1 MKTKLLLTVLFFCLT
16 INLFA
21 KNSKLY
27 SSGDLTCNLITDIK
41 QDSRGFVWVAT
52 EYGLNKFDGMH
63 FVQYLHND
71 KDRTSLLGNYV
82 NCLYQDSKKNLWVGL
97 SCGIQRYSPEN
108 DSFQTIY
115 FDDGLAP
122 FITGIIEMSNGE
134 IWITTS
140 GRGVFVLNKEHNKLI
155 RLNDISKKS
164 SSFISSI
171 FEDNKHQV
179 WIGTD
184 ARGVFC
190 FDLKTK
196 KFKKKYDGPDL
207 SSSKITDIIQDNKGK
222 LYISN
227 STNVKVLDKKTD
239 QFYPLIYRGNK
250 TLSVSDMALS
260 KNGNIFIG
268 TDGQGLKYIDV
279 TSGSIFEFK
288 HTFNMYDFSSAK
300 ISKIYEDMDLN
311 IWLGCHFGGVLML
324 SNELTQFDF
333 WNFKKQS
340 NKITGAVKSICKD
353 YQGFVWTCVDNE
365 GVYKFDTN
373 GKIIANFPQLKTAKV
388 IFEDS
393 QKSLWVGTS
402 EGVGKM
408 DRNTGAIQYIPTLT
422 NKPIKFLAEDK
433 KLNLYISVLGDGFYQ
448 LNIKSGKINHY
459 NARNLNRPEGTF
471 TNNWI
476 NTMLCDNSGLLWLGH
491 NKGVDCFD
499 TKSGRFIKPKITG
512 MLTKNI
518 SLSLLED
525 KKGNIWIGTNKGLY
539 VFNKKN
545 QSVKKY
551 NIENGLSNDVISGL
565 ADDKKGDIWC
575 STFYGI
581 NQLKLREQK
590 IIKYYSG
597 NGLLDNCYTNEA
609 YFKDKNGV
617 IYFGSNYGITS
628 FLPENVTQI
637 NYDKKV
643 IISNF
648 YVHGLPVNDM
658 SLSNGNKIIETST
671 TNASKFDLS
680 SEDNTFTVEFTTM
693 DFVNQENIYYEY
705 RLNNLSKVWHSTLP
719 GENRI
724 TYNYL
729 SPGNYVLEVRA
740 SKNGSFTPI
749 RKYEITILAPWYRT
763 TLAYLIYLLILC
775 AISIFIVKIL
785 RRIRNEKINEAKFQ
799 SFINISHE
807 IRSPMTMIMSPL
819 EKLLKEDLDKNTK
832 YTLQTIHRNANRVL
846 GLINQLLDV
855 RKFDKGQMQIKCSE
869 TDMVEFV
876 KEVFK
881 VFEYQSEYRKINLT
895 LKSDLEHFPVWI
907 DRNNFDKI
915 VINLLSNSFKYT
927 PDSGEISVIL
937 SSGTDENMVGPLH
950 RYAEIKILDTGI
962 GLDSD
967 KLDKI
972 FDRFYQ
978 IDNDMTFASIG
989 TGVGLNLCKILVSLH
1004 HGTISATNRLDA
1016 QGSCFTIRIPLGKEH
1031 LQKNEIIGSE
1041 LNQRPI
1047 LQTYVYS
1054 ETPQEKKKS
1063 SRSKTNFKI
1072 LVVDDDDEIREYL
1085 RHELEDTYKIILSS
1099 NGEEALKAV
1108 YSNTPDLI
1116 ISDVVMP
1123 KMDGFD
1129 FLKKIR
1135 TNSNLSHIPVIL
1147 LTSKIEHEDRISG
1160 LEIGADAY
1168 IAKPFN
1174 TDELLVQINNLISNR
1189 RLLKGKY
1196 SGAQDQLDKIK
1207 KIDFKS
1213 SDEIL
1218 MERIMNLVNDKIG
1231 NSDLNVEMLAQS
1243 VGLSRVQL
1251 HRKLK
1256 EITGLPTAE
1265 FIRNLKLKQATVLLI
1280 EKKMNITQIAY
1291 AVGFTN
1297 QTHFST
1303 AFKKFYGISPT
1314 EYIENLGDKEPNGN

>member
-1 MKTKLLLTVLFFCLT
+1 MKTKLLLAVLLLCLMP
-16 INLFA
+16 NLFA

-41 QDSRGFVWVAT
+41 QDSHGFVWIAT
-52 EYGLNKFDGMH
+52 EYGLNKFDGIH

-71 KDRTSLLGNYV
+71 KDNTSLGGNFV
-82 NCLYQDSKKNLWVGL
+82 RCLFQDSKNNLWIGL
-97 SCGIQRYSPEN
+97 SCGIQRYLPEN
-108 DSFQTIY
+108 DSFKTIS
-115 FDDGLAP
+115 FDEGLTP
-122 FITGIIEMSNGE
+122 FITAITEMSNGE

-140 GRGVFVLNKEHNKLI
+140 GRGVFVLNKKQNKLI
-155 RLNDISKKS
+155 RLNDISKRS

-184 ARGVFC
+184 ARGLFC

-196 KFKKKYDGPDL
+196 KFKKKYDSPDFI
-207 SSSKITDIIQDNKGK
+207 SSKITDIIQDKKGN

-227 STNVKVLDKKTD
+227 STNVKVLDKKTA
-239 QFYPLIYRGNK
+239 QFYPILCSGNK
-250 TLSVSDMALS
+250 TLSVSDMAIA
-260 KNGNIFIG
+260 KNGNIIIA
-268 TDGQGLKYIDV
+268 TDGQGMKYLDINF
-279 TSGSIFEFK
+279 GSIHEFN
-288 HTFNMYDFSSAK
+288 HTFNIYDFSTAK
-300 ISKIYEDMDLN
+300 ISKVFEDRDLN
-311 IWLGCHFGGVLML
+311 IWLGCYFGGVLML
-324 SNELTQFDF
+324 SNELTQFEF

-365 GVYKFDTN
+365 GVYKFDAK
-373 GKIIANFPQLKTAKV
+373 GKIITNFPQLKLAKV

-402 EGVGKM
+402 KGLGKM
-408 DRNTGAIQYIPTLT
+408 DKNTGLIKYIPALT

-433 KLNLYISVLGDGFYQ
+433 NLNLYISVLGDGFYQ
-448 LNIKSGKINHY
+448 LNLVSGKINQY

-476 NTMLCDNSGLLWLGH
+476 NVMLCDKSGLLWLGH

-499 TKSGRFIKPKITG
+499 TKKGRFIKSKITE
-512 MLTKNI
+512 MLTKYI

-525 KKGNIWIGTNKGLY
+525 KKGAIWIGTDKGLY

-545 QSVKKY
+545 HSTKKY
-551 NIENGLSNDVISGL
+551 NVDNGLSNNVISGL
-565 ADDKKGDIWC
+565 AEDEEGDIWC

-581 NQLKLREQK
+581 NQLKLRDQK

-597 NGLLDNCYTNEA
+597 NGLLDNCYTTEA
-609 YFKDKNGV
+609 YLKDKEGV
-617 IYFGSNYGITS
+617 IYFGSSYGITS
-628 FLPENVTQI
+628 FLPANVTQV
-637 NYDKKV
+637 NYNKKV
-643 IISNF
+643 VISNF
-648 YVHGLPVNDM
+648 YIHGLSVNGM

-680 SEDNTFTVEFTTM
+680 SKDNTFTVEFTTM

-724 TYNYL
+724 TYNDL

-740 SKNGSFTPI
+740 SKNGSYSPI
-749 RKYEITILAPWYRT
+749 RTYEINILAPWYRT

-775 AISIFIVKIL
+775 AISVFVIKIL
-785 RRIRNEKINEAKFQ
+785 RRVRNEKLNEAKFQ

-807 IRSPMTMIMSPL
+807 IRSPMTMIISPL
-819 EKLLKEDLDKNTK
+819 EKLLKEDFDKSTK
-832 YTLQTIHRNANRVL
+832 HTLQTIHRNANRIL

-869 TDMVEFV
+869 TDMVEFI
-876 KEVFK
+876 KEIFQ

-895 LKSDLEHFPVWI
+895 LVSDLEYFPVWI

-937 SSGTDENMVGPLH
+937 SSGIDKNIIGPLH
-950 RYAEIKILDTGI
+950 RYAEISILDTGI

-967 KLDKI
+967 NLNKI

-989 TGVGLNLCKILVSLH
+989 TGVGLNLCKILTSLH
-1004 HGTISATNRLDA
+1004 HGTISATNRLDT

-1031 LQKNEIIGSE
+1031 LQKNEIIESE
-1041 LNQRPI
+1041 SNQRPI
-1047 LQTYVYS
+1047 LQTYVYN
-1054 ETPQEKKKS
+1054 ETPQDKKKL

-1085 RHELEDTYKIILSS
+1085 RYELEDTYKIILSS
-1099 NGEEALKAV
+1099 NGEEALKEV

-1123 KMDGFD
+1123 KMDGLD

-1135 TNSNLSHIPVIL
+1135 TNSNFSHIPVIL
-1147 LTSKIEHEDRISG
+1147 LTSKIEQEDRISG

-1168 IAKPFN
+1168 LAKPFN
-1174 TDELLVQINNLISNR
+1174 IDELLVQINNLIANR

-1218 MERIMNLVNDKIG
+1218 MERIMNFVNEHIG

-1265 FIRNLKLKQATVLLI
+1265 FIRNLKLKQSTILLI

-1303 AFKKFYGISPT
+1303 AFKKFYGITPT
-1314 EYIENLGDKEPNGN
+1314 EYIEKQDHL